1 MERRRLGD
9 RLTRAEYDRQ
19 FARIERAVTDLRA
32 GGSRLHA
39 VARAY
44 YLVHVTATFAG
55 HYYGLAVHVRRDG
68 QPTEIAEFSH
78 NMMPDVVA
86 ALYRGSRS
94 GAVLPGST
102 PGIAGV
108 LTDAQAIRYTD
119 MLQTDRKAADYGPT
133 DAAEP
138 YDDDQT
144 DERLKWA
151 KTLSED
157 LRKIL

>member
-19 FARIERAVTDLRA
+19 FERIERAITDLRV

-39 VARAY
+39 IARAY
-44 YLVHVTATFAG
+44 YLVHLTATFVG
-55 HYYGLAVHVRRDG
+55 HHYGLVVRVRRDG
-68 QPTEIAEFSH
+68 QTTEIAEFSH
-78 NMMPDVVA
+78 NVVPDVVA

-102 PGIAGV
+102 PGIVGV
-108 LTDAQAIRYTD
+108 LTDSQAVRYAD

-138 YDDDQT
+138 YDDAQT
-144 DERLKWA
+144 DERLDWA
-151 KTLSED
+151 KNLAAD